1 MVAAAAAPSGGRRNH
16 PQHQKGGLSL
26 SRRRLVELMQQIN
39 FGRLE
44 CVCVRNAEPVLD
56 PQPKI
61 VREIKFG
68 GENGSRPELHA
79 DDFTLKGQV
88 VELFEHLDR
97 VRDCHIETLDIK
109 HGLPF
114 RMLIREAAA

>member
-1 MVAAAAAPSGGRRNH
+1 MVAAAAAPGGWRRNH
-16 PQHQKGGLSL
+16 PQYQKGGLSL
-26 SRRRLVELMQQIN
+26 SRRRLVELMQDIN

-44 CVCVRNAEPVLD
+44 GVRVRDAEPVLD
-56 PQPKI
+56 PVPGI

-68 GENGSRPELHA
+68 GENGPRPELQA
-79 DDFTLKGQV
+79 DEFALKSQV
-88 VELFEHLDR
+88 VEMFAQFDR
-97 VRDCHIETLDIK
+97 LRHCHVETLEIK

>member
-1 MVAAAAAPSGGRRNH
+1 MVATATAPGGGRRNH

-26 SRRRLVELMQQIN
+26 SRRRLVELMQQVN

-44 CVCVRNAEPVLD
+44 GVRVCDAEPVLD
-56 PQPKI
+56 PQPGI

-68 GENGSRPELHA
+68 GDNGPRPELA
-79 DDFTLKGQV
+79 TDDFALKSQV
-88 VELFEHLDR
+88 VEMFNHLDQYPN
-97 VRDCHIETLDIK
+97 CHIETLEIK

>member
-1 MVAAAAAPSGGRRNH
+1 MSQRL
-16 PQHQKGGLSL
+16 KGALSEP
-26 SRRRLVELMQQIN
+26 RKRLVELMQDIN

-44 CVCVRNAEPVLD
+44 GVRVRDAEPILD
-56 PQPKI
+56 PAPGI

-68 GENGSRPELHA
+68 GENGPRPELHA
-79 DDFTLKGQV
+79 DEFALKSQV
-88 VELFEHLDR
+88 VEMFAQINRLRH
-97 VRDCHIETLDIK
+97 CHVETLEIK